1 MSESPSAAIGTAIRS
16 ETVREL
22 ARAAGFARV
31 EVLPADA
38 RFFRVYRLS
47 PE

>member
-1 MSESPSAAIGTAIRS
+1 MSESPSAAIGTAIR